1 MSKEEIKER
10 EIKALVSLLEDDD
23 QEVVNH
29 VEKRLMEI
37 GTGVIPLLE
46 QEWEIHFNPTIQT
59 RIEDLIHT
67 LQFEL
72 LQERLIDWRDQRQN
86 DLLEGLWLVAT
97 YQYPDLTIEELR
109 QEIHQ
114 VYTEVWRE
122 LKDDLAPF
130 DQVRIINAVIFNKLK
145 FRANTKNFHSPA
157 NSMVNAVLESKK
169 GNPISL
175 CSIYL
180 LISQKLDLPV
190 FGVNLPNLF
199 ILMYKNEGVDFYIN
213 GFNKGLIFSK
223 DDIDNYLVHLN
234 IPKQEIF
241 YKPCSHLDI
250 ILRSLRNLIV
260 AFEKLGDYHRSDEI
274 KMVLK
279 RLEDK
284 FAN

>member
-1 MSKEEIKER
+1 LSKEEIKER

>member
-180 LISQKLDLPV
+180 LVSQKLDLPV

-284 FAN
+284 IST

>member
-234 IPKQEIF
+234 IPRQEIF

-284 FAN
+284 FST

>member
-1 MSKEEIKER
+1 M
-10 EIKALVSLLEDDD
+10 
-23 QEVVNH
+23 
-29 VEKRLMEI
+29 
-37 GTGVIPLLE
+37 PC
-46 QEWEIHFNPTIQT
+46 W
-59 RIEDLIHT
+59 
-67 LQFEL
+67 
-72 LQERLIDWRDQRQN
+72 
-86 DLLEGLWLVAT
+86 
-97 YQYPDLTIEELR
+97 
-109 QEIHQ
+109 
-114 VYTEVWRE
+114 
-122 LKDDLAPF
+122 
-130 DQVRIINAVIFNKLK
+130 
-145 FRANTKNFHSPA
+145 NT
-157 NSMVNAVLESKK
+157 KK